1 MGAHSMG
8 RLLPPPPLWIVRE
21 GQLKEVVSVY
31 GKTSG
36 KVFSKEK
43 K

>member
-8 RLLPPPPLWIVRE
+8 RRPPPPLWIVRE
-21 GQLKEVVSVY
+21 VVCVY

>member
-8 RLLPPPPLWIVRE
+8 RRPPPPLWIVRE
-21 GQLKEVVSVY
+21 GQLKEVVSVC